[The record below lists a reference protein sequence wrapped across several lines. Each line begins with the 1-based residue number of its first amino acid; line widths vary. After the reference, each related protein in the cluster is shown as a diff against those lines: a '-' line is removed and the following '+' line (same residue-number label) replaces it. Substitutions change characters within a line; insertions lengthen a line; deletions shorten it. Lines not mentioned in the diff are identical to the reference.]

1 MKKLL
6 GIIVLGLMLITPSQA
21 DDILDLQIERF
32 SIGDSLLDH
41 FSESTL
47 EKNER
52 KDNYPKSDKY
62 YDISIVKQVTE
73 YDGMKFTVKT
83 GDKKYI
89 LVSIEG
95 RLHFE
100 ETSKCKKKKKK
111 IVNEISSSLA
121 INKRNDYEFEYP
133 QYIKS
138 KAIITRLSV
147 NGGAIRVWCD
157 DYSKEVIEQTGLI
170 KSLAVE
176 ISIDSF
182 LKWLNEEAY

>member
-6 GIIVLGLMLITPSQA
+6 GILVLVLLLITPSQA

-47 EKNER
+47 EKNKN

-62 YDISIVKQVTE
+62 YDISIVKKVTE

-138 KAIITRLSV
+138 KAIITDLSV
-147 NGGAIRVWCD
+147 NGGYIRVWCD
-157 DYSKEVIEQTGLI
+157 DYSKETIEQMGFI

-176 ISIDSF
+176 ISTDSF
-182 LKWLNEEAY
+182 IKWLKEEAY